1 MSAPASHLDPYIA
14 TWNRIHKQSVRLMR
28 AAPDEQYGWKPSES
42 AMTLGELMNHLYLAE
57 AGIVEAALT
66 GQFPRT
72 HPEAIMKTEELI
84 AAFDASHEEQVK
96 RVAALTP
103 EQLAEIVTPFGEK
116 AGPMPR
122 QVVLQALH
130 EHEIHH
136 RGQLYTYLRILG
148 CEVPPLFG

>member
-14 TWNRIHKQSVRLMR
+14 TWKRIHKQSVRLMR
-28 AAPDEQYGWKPSES
+28 VAPDDQYGWKPCES
-42 AMTLGELMNHLYLAE
+42 AMTLGELMNHLYIAE
-57 AGIVEAALT
+57 ELIADAALT
-66 GQFPRT
+66 GQFSQT
-72 HPEAIMKTEELI
+72 HPDPVMNTAELI
-84 AAFDASHEEQVK
+84 AAFDASHAAAVQ

-103 EQLAEIVTPFGEK
+103 EQLGEMIAPFGEK
-116 AGPMPR
+116 AGPMSR
-122 QVVLQALH
+122 QTVLQALH